1 MKRHFAIVA
10 MTLTA
15 ILLIACGG
23 GSSKEQR
30 QNADKTM
37 EAAQRAKNYSR
48 LIEMA
53 DSFERDGSLS
63 PAKAYYWRG
72 YASDRMRKLRMAEF
86 YLKTAIQTAANSDDP
101 EDVRIYGLSASR
113 LANLL
118 TVRGEYENAL
128 KAAPAVLEGM
138 IK

>member
-10 MTLTA
+10 LTLA
-15 ILLIACGG
+15 AMFLMACGG
-23 GSSKEQR
+23 GSNKEQR

-37 EAAQRAKNYSR
+37 EAAQREKDFNK
-48 LIEMA
+48 LIVLA

-86 YLKTAIQTAANSDDP
+86 YLKTALRRPGGSQ
-101 EDVRIYGLSASR
+101 
-113 LANLL
+113 NLW
-118 TVRGEYENAL
+118 AFCH
-128 KAAPAVLEGM
+128 PSC
-138 IK
+138 